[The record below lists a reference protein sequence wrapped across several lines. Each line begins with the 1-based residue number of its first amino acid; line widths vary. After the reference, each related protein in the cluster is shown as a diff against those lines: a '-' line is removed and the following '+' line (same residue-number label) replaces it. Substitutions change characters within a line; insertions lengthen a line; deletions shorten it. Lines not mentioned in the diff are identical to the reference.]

1 MKWSHFCHF
10 AIFLSQCGCSTQT
23 LDLRIAMRVFYHRS
37 MSLLGKSENY
47 KSGKVH
53 KMSDLRV
60 SSFDNLVSGGTQGR
74 VSFSRPNA
82 LLSTLILSLQS
93 KLERFVNE
101 TLLGLL
107 TEMVCP
113 YKPCHSIKK

>member
-1 MKWSHFCHF
+1 
-10 AIFLSQCGCSTQT
+10 
-23 LDLRIAMRVFYHRS
+23 

-82 LLSTLILSLQS
+82 LLRTLILSLQS

-107 TEMVCP
+107 TEMCQ
-113 YKPCHSIKK
+113 YKPCHPNQKVNKAE